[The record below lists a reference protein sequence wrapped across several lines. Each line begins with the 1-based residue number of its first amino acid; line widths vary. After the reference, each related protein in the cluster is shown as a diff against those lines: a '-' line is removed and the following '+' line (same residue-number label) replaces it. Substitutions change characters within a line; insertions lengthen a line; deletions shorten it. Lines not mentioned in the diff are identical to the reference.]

1 MRVTIIVVG
10 ALLGA
15 LLFADH
21 GTVGAD
27 TCSDACQKAYASCSK
42 SCKQSNTDC
51 FTKCINEQQ
60 SCLAQ
65 CK

>member
-1 MRVTIIVVG
+1 MRATIIVVG
-10 ALLGA
+10 ALIGA
-15 LLFADH
+15 FLITNAGRATADS
-21 GTVGAD
+21 
-27 TCSDACQKAYASCSK
+27 CSDACAKAYSACSQ
-42 SCKQSNTDC
+42 SCKKTDTDC

>member
-1 MRVTIIVVG
+1 MRATIIIAG
-10 ALLGA
+10 ALIAALFVAWPGA
-15 LLFADH
+15 ARADS
-21 GTVGAD
+21 
-27 TCSDACQKAYASCSK
+27 CSDACAKAYASCSNRCQA
-42 SCKQSNTDC
+42 SDTNC

>member
-1 MRVTIIVVG
+1 MRATIIVVG
-10 ALLGA
+10 ALIAAFLITNSRTA
-15 LLFADH
+15 IADS
-21 GTVGAD
+21 
-27 TCSDACQKAYASCSK
+27 CSDACAKTYASCSK
-42 SCKQSNTDC
+42 SCKASDTDC